1 MPVNFTRTYWKR
13 KLPADAVEKARQAA
27 RRLDPSGKLLVET
40 ADTVRIIGTRAQ
52 IGEVETAAGLP
63 DPEYW
68 KEKPPEGSPLKA
80 APPAPAT
87 VPAAP
92 PKP

>member
-13 KLPADAVEKARQAA
+13 HLPADVLEKARQAA
-27 RRLDPSGKLLVET
+27 RRLDPSGKLLLEN
-40 ADTVRIIGTRAQ
+40 ADTVRIIGTREQ
-52 IGEVETAAGLP
+52 IAEVETAAGLP

-80 APPAPAT
+80 AAA
-87 VPAAP
+87 AAP
-92 PKP
+92 PAKP